1 MINLKN
7 TNSTNKTYALPIS
20 ASYWKDAVSELKN
33 VRALIMCALLCAVS
47 IILEK
52 FMIPIIPG
60 VLEVSFSFISISLC
74 SFLTGPVI
82 AIPCGIIVDVV
93 GALVNGYS
101 FFFGYTLSA
110 VLGAFIYAIFLYR
123 SRLTFERIASARFTI
138 NLFVNVLLG
147 SVWRVAMSRG
157 PYAYYVVISGI
168 KNLLL
173 LPLEVFIMTF
183 FLGAL
188 LPSLKKLKLCDPTLS
203 LKVSSK
209 KMIIFTIVLI
219 AGTAL
224 LILYSLN
231 KSEINSAIK
240 SVFG

>member
-1 MINLKN
+1 MKN
-7 TNSTNKTYALPIS
+7 SSYTAKSYSLPLGS
-20 ASYWKDAVSELKN
+20 SYWKDALSEMKK
-33 VRALIMCALLCAVS
+33 VRSLIICALLSALA

-52 FMIPIIPG
+52 LQIPIIPG
-60 VLEVSFSFISISLC
+60 VLEVSFSFITISLC

-82 AIPCGIIVDVV
+82 AIPCGIIVDIV
-93 GALVNGYS
+93 GALINGYS

-110 VLGAFIYAIFLYR
+110 VLGAFIYALFLYR
-123 SRLTFERIASARFTI
+123 SKISFERIAAARFTI

-147 SVWRVAMSRG
+147 SVWRVAMSGG
-157 PYAYYVVISGI
+157 PYGYYVAISGI

-183 FLGAL
+183 LIGAL
-188 LPSLKKLKLCDPTLS
+188 LPSLKKLKLCDPTLE

-231 KSEINSAIK
+231 KSEINAAIK
-240 SVFG
+240 SVFN

>member
-1 MINLKN
+1 MKN
-7 TNSTNKTYALPIS
+7 SNSAQRIYASPLRT
-20 ASYWKDAVSELKN
+20 SYWKDAISEMKN

-52 FMIPIIPG
+52 FQIPIIPG
-60 VLEVSFSFISISLC
+60 VLEASFSFISISLC

-123 SRLTFERIASARFTI
+123 SRLSFERIATARFTI
-138 NLFVNVLLG
+138 NLLVNVLLG
-147 SVWRVAMSRG
+147 SVWRVAMSGG
-157 PYAYYVVISGI
+157 PYGYYVIISGI

-188 LPSLKKLKLCDPTLS
+188 LPSLKKLKLCDASLE

-240 SVFG
+240 SVFS

>member
-1 MINLKN
+1 MKN
-7 TNSTNKTYALPIS
+7 TNSTSKNYALPIS
-20 ASYWKDAVSELKN
+20 DSYWKSALAEMKN

-52 FMIPIIPG
+52 FQIPIIPG

-82 AIPCGIIVDVV
+82 AIPCGIIVDIV
-93 GALVNGYS
+93 GALINGYS

-110 VLGAFIYAIFLYR
+110 VLGAFIYALFLYR
-123 SRLTFERIASARFTI
+123 TRLSFERIAAARFTI

-147 SVWRVAMSRG
+147 SVWRVAMSGG
-157 PYAYYVVISGI
+157 PYGYYVAISGI

-188 LPSLKKLKLCDPTLS
+188 LPSLKKLKLCDPTLE

>member
-1 MINLKN
+1 MKN
-7 TNSTNKTYALPIS
+7 TSSANKIYALPIS
-20 ASYWKDAVSELKN
+20 TSYWKAAVSEMKN

-110 VLGAFIYAIFLYR
+110 VLGAFIYALFLYR
-123 SRLTFERIASARFTI
+123 SRLTFERIAAARFTI

-147 SVWRVAMSRG
+147 SVWRVAMSGG
-157 PYAYYVVISGI
+157 PYGYYVVIAGI

-183 FLGAL
+183 LLGAL
-188 LPSLKKLKLCDPTLS
+188 LPSLKKLKLCDPTLE

-209 KMIIFTIVLI
+209 KMIIFTVVLI